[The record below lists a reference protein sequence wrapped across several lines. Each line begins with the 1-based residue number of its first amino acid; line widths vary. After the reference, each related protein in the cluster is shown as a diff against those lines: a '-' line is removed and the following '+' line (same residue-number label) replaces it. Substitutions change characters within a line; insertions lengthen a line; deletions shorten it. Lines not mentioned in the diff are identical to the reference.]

1 VDMFLVVGNFS
12 PSRCLMAHGS
22 FEIGTAYIPA
32 FASLIEYLVEC
43 DSIGC
48 SD

>member
-1 VDMFLVVGNFS
+1 VLLVWGNT
-12 PSRCLMAHGS
+12 PLNRRLMAHGG
-22 FEIGTAYIPA
+22 FEIGTAHISA
-32 FASLIEYLVEC
+32 FAPFIEYLVEC